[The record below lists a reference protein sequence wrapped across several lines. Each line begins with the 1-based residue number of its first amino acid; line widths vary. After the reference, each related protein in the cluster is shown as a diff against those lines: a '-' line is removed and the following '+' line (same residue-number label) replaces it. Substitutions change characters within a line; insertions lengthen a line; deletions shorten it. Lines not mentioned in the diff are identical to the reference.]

1 MIKRMI
7 IMLIIVGIILGGI
20 FGFISFK
27 GRMIKEYMAS
37 QGEPI
42 HTVSTITANAMDWLP
57 KMEAVGSLQ
66 ASQGTNVSAE
76 VPGIVEEI
84 YFKQGDNV
92 KLGMP
97 LLQLRAKDEL
107 AKLEALKATA
117 EINRITYNRNL
128 AQFEVNA
135 ISKQTL
141 DIDKANLEVATANVN
156 QQQALLNK
164 KLIRAPFTG
173 KLGIRLVDVG
183 QYLEAGT
190 AISTLQAL
198 DTIFVDFFLPQQA
211 LSSLKTGQQI
221 TLNSDAYPTDS
232 FTGDI
237 TVINPIVDTNT
248 RNVQIRATL
257 NNPKHKLLPG
267 MYVTVSITT
276 GSAQRYITLPRT
288 TITFNSFGSTVYRLE
303 NNGQDEKGKAKL
315 IAKQSLVTTGA
326 TRGDQITILTG
337 VKEGET
343 IVTTGQIKL
352 RNGSPVTVDNS
363 IQPSNDANPQPS
375 DQ

>member
-57 KMEAVGSLQ
+57 KMEALGSLQ

-97 LLQLRAKDEL
+97 LLQLRAKDEI

-173 KLGIRLVDVG
+173 KLGIRLIDVG

-221 TLNSDAYPTDS
+221 TLNSDAYPTDT
-232 FTGDI
+232 FTGEI
-237 TVINPIVDTNT
+237 TVINPKVDTNT
-248 RNVQIRATL
+248 RNVKIRATL
-257 NNPKHKLLPG
+257 NNPNHKLLPG

>member
-7 IMLIIVGIILGGI
+7 IMLIIVSIILGGI
-20 FGFISFK
+20 FGFINFK

-97 LLQLRAKDEL
+97 LLQLRAKDEI
-107 AKLEALKATA
+107 AKLEALKATT

-141 DIDKANLEVATANVN
+141 DIDKANLEVATANVD

-211 LSSLKTGQQI
+211 LSSLKTGQQV
-221 TLNSDAYPTDS
+221 TLNSDAYPTDT

-257 NNPKHKLLPG
+257 NNLNHKLLPG

-315 IAKQSLVTTGA
+315 IAKQSLVTTGD

>member
-7 IMLIIVGIILGGI
+7 IMLIIVSIILGGI
-20 FGFISFK
+20 FGFINFK
-27 GRMIKEYMAS
+27 ERMIKEYMAS

-66 ASQGTNVSAE
+66 ASQGTNISAE

-97 LLQLRAKDEL
+97 LLQLRAKDEQ

-221 TLNSDAYPTDS
+221 TINSDTYPSDS

>member
-1 MIKRMI
+1 
-7 IMLIIVGIILGGI
+7 
-20 FGFISFK
+20 
-27 GRMIKEYMAS
+27 MAS

>member
-7 IMLIIVGIILGGI
+7 IMLIIVSIILGGI

-97 LLQLRAKDEL
+97 LLQLRAKDEQ
-107 AKLEALKATA
+107 ARLEALKATA

-141 DIDKANLEVATANVN
+141 DIDKANLEVATANVS

-211 LSSLKTGQQI
+211 LSSLKTGQQV
-221 TLNSDAYPTDS
+221 TLNSDTYPSDS
-232 FTGDI
+232 FSGDI
-237 TVINPIVDTNT
+237 TVINPKVDTNT
-248 RNVQIRATL
+248 RNVKIRATL
-257 NNPKHKLLPG
+257 NNPNHKLLPG

-303 NNGQDEKGKAKL
+303 KNGQDEKGKTKL

-326 TRGDQITILTG
+326 SRGDQITILTG

>member
-27 GRMIKEYMAS
+27 GRMIKEYMSS

-164 KLIRAPFTG
+164 KLIRAPFSG

-211 LSSLKTGQQI
+211 LPSLKTGQQV
-221 TLNSDAYPTDS
+221 TLNSDAYPSDS

-237 TVINPIVDTNT
+237 TVINPKIDTNT
-248 RNVQIRATL
+248 RNVKIRATL
-257 NNPKHKLLPG
+257 NNPNHKLLPG

-303 NNGQDEKGKAKL
+303 NNGQDETGKAKL

>member
-20 FGFISFK
+20 FGFINFK
-27 GRMIKEYMAS
+27 ERMIKEYMAS

-141 DIDKANLEVATANVN
+141 DIDKANLEVATANVD

-211 LSSLKTGQQI
+211 LSSLKTGQQV
-221 TLNSDAYPTDS
+221 TLNSDTYPSDS

-257 NNPKHKLLPG
+257 NNPNHKLLPG